1 MKNGVADVAKL
12 MKLVKKVGA
21 KDPVPS
27 AGPSSDGNDPIEVLV
42 YSFLLW
48 EATAK
53 QADDAMAKIRGAIVD
68 FNDLRVFLPN
78 EIVTLIGARY
88 PLALERSQRL
98 KTSLHSIYLGQHAVS
113 LDHLASAG
121 KREAKALIESLEGIP
136 PYVSARVLHRCFGV
150 HIIPVDD
157 RLVDLLIEAKVVSE
171 IVDSGE
177 LSSWMSRQVKSA
189 DGNAF
194 EATLRGFID
203 ESPKPPRRPTPKPVK
218 KPEPVE
224 VIEEEVAPPAKPS
237 SKKAASKKA
246 ASKIEKS
253 IKKVPASVKK
263 AAKKAPAKS
272 AKKAPVKAVKKPA
285 KKVAKK
291 AVSKKVAKK
300 AVSKKAAKKAVSKKA
315 VKKASKKPVAKKATK
330 KVAKKTAKKAAKK
343 KAARK

>member
-136 PYVSARVLHRCFGV
+136 PYVSARVLQRCFGV

-237 SKKAASKKA
+237 PKKA

-272 AKKAPVKAVKKPA
+272 AKKAPAKAVKKPA
-285 KKVAKK
+285 KKPAKK
-291 AVSKKVAKK
+291 AAKK
-300 AVSKKAAKKAVSKKA
+300 AVSKKAAKKASKKT
-315 VKKASKKPVAKKATK
+315 VAKKATK
-330 KVAKKTAKKAAKK
+330 KVAKKTAKKTAKKSAKKSAKK

>member
-1 MKNGVADVAKL
+1 VKNGVADVAKL

-136 PYVSARVLHRCFGV
+136 PYVSARVLQRCFGV

-237 SKKAASKKA
+237 PKKA

-272 AKKAPVKAVKKPA
+272 AKKAPAKAVKKPA
-285 KKVAKK
+285 KKPAKK
-291 AVSKKVAKK
+291 AAKK
-300 AVSKKAAKKAVSKKA
+300 AVSKKAAKKASKKT
-315 VKKASKKPVAKKATK
+315 VAKKATK
-330 KVAKKTAKKAAKK
+330 KVAKKTAKKTAKKSAKKSAKK